1 MLATQLKYQ
10 GEIYEYSHIKDNVAV
25 YISQPKH
32 YYDDWVED
40 GSILI
45 VKYNQNTNNHKYIV
59 LHKLRICERTCHI
72 QHIDISKESKIA
84 EPYAKD

>member
-59 LHKLRICERTCHI
+59 LHKLRICECTGHI